1 MTAYK
6 EVFTNI
12 VTDGSSVA
20 KFAGAAAA
28 VGVLVKAMTPVGEQE
43 MGIRTRFGKVSRHRW
58 GEQKGAPKIVGPGLR
73 LTFPGIQSI
82 SRIDVNQRSTDLDTL
97 VVGIT
102 EADQLRQYRIASSIV
117 WAVGRSPDSLYGAKF
132 KTDTLKETIT
142 NICVGGL
149 LKVCHEVDS
158 PSELYDSETMYQ
170 RTESECAS
178 DLSTYGVALT
188 GLYLTSIAETEA
200 QVIAGA
206 VRDSNSGVNNIL
218 AAMVGTKIGLGTTDQ
233 TA

>member
-12 VTDGSSVA
+12 VTDGSSAV

-28 VGVLVKAMTPVGEQE
+28 LGVLVGAMTPVGEQE
-43 MGIRTRFGKVSRHRW
+43 MGIRTRFGKVSRYKW
-58 GEQKGAPKIVGPGLR
+58 GEQKGTPKIVGPGLR

-82 SRIDVNQRSTDLDTL
+82 ARIDVNQRSTDLDTL
-97 VVGIT
+97 VVGIKT
-102 EADQLRQYRIASSIV
+102 DADQSRQYRIASSIV

-158 PSELYDSETMYQ
+158 PCELYDSETMFQ
-170 RTESECAS
+170 RPESECVS

-188 GLYLTSIAETEA
+188 GLYLTSVA
-200 QVIAGA
+200 
-206 VRDSNSGVNNIL
+206 
-218 AAMVGTKIGLGTTDQ
+218 
-233 TA
+233 